1 MSREESK
8 RTHAL
13 VIGGGIAGLL
23 AARVLLRHFE
33 RVTVIERDR
42 YPEEPVFRAGVPQG
56 RHAHIMLL
64 RGQQALETLF
74 PGLKATLL
82 AQGAVER
89 VYGAEGEGASLY
101 SYGGRC
107 PQIPPVLRGWN
118 CSRPFLEWHIR
129 QKLAQEARLHIVE
142 GHEVVHLLA
151 SGAEPAIS
159 GVQFHARTSSFPKE
173 IQELRADLV
182 VDASGASSRAATW
195 LRELG
200 NATPRACTIDICIN
214 YATCMYRPAEQS
226 PWKEIAL
233 QTTQPGRP
241 AGALMEIE
249 KGRWLV
255 SLTGVGSGQ
264 PFPKTQEDFLAFL
277 QTLKEPALFDA
288 VRRAT
293 PISPVYGYRKVGN
306 YQRIFSRPPE
316 GLIVLGDALCS
327 LNPLYGQ
334 GMTIAALE
342 ALLLDACL
350 QRHAGRQG
358 FAALFQKKAAAL
370 LAFPW
375 RLAATADAASRFTPE
390 GDQARGFS
398 YLDDLMALLPYDQ
411 QALLTFL
418 EVIHMV
424 RSPLALVHPPLV
436 MKVLAHRWRTRTI
449 AKDLRNGQ

>member
-89 VYGAEGEGASLY
+89 VYGAEGEGTSLY

-129 QKLAQEARLHIVE
+129 QQLANEARLQLVE
-142 GHEVVHLLA
+142 GHEVVHFLA
-151 SGAEPAIS
+151 SDAEHAIV
-159 GVQFHARTSSFPKE
+159 GVQFRARAGSFPKD
-173 IQELRADLV
+173 IQEIRADLV

-200 NATPRACTIDICIN
+200 NATPRARTIDVCIN

-226 PWKEIAL
+226 PWKEIAV
-233 QTTQPGRP
+233 QTTRPGRP

-249 KGRWLV
+249 
-255 SLTGVGSGQ
+255 
-264 PFPKTQEDFLAFL
+264 
-277 QTLKEPALFDA
+277 
-288 VRRAT
+288 
-293 PISPVYGYRKVGN
+293 N
-306 YQRIFSRPPE
+306 
-316 GLIVLGDALCS
+316 
-327 LNPLYGQ
+327 
-334 GMTIAALE
+334 
-342 ALLLDACL
+342 
-350 QRHAGRQG
+350 
-358 FAALFQKKAAAL
+358 
-370 LAFPW
+370 
-375 RLAATADAASRFTPE
+375 
-390 GDQARGFS
+390 
-398 YLDDLMALLPYDQ
+398 
-411 QALLTFL
+411 
-418 EVIHMV
+418 
-424 RSPLALVHPPLV
+424 
-436 MKVLAHRWRTRTI
+436 
-449 AKDLRNGQ
+449 